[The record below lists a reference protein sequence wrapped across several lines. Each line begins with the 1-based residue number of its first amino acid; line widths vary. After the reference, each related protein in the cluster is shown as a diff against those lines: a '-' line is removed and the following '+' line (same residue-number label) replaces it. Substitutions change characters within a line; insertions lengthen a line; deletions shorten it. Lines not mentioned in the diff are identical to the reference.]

1 MKQSMDLNNGTCIVV
16 YRVRLNRTAKI
27 KTAHSYYYNER
38 EMTTETGIEFTSV
51 ERAMRSN

>member
-1 MKQSMDLNNGTCIVV
+1 MKQSMDLNNGIFIVV

-27 KTAHSYYYNER
+27 KTVHSYYYNER

-51 ERAMRSN
+51 ERATRSY